1 MKKQILV
8 FSFQLFIL
16 ALVITSC
23 KNDASLSK
31 TFQGRYSVKVTSVNL
46 KELEDA
52 SKQAKVELEKG
63 KKELHDNIEKAQKE
77 MDNEVNIEIDGKKT
91 DLKELIGTVGEGVEK
106 IMEGFGDMGAGLGKG
121 ITELLIKNTTF
132 QVDFRDNGVLA
143 IGSDNEKFNFSSKNL
158 TWAIDNGKLI
168 IHDKDQSKEEFSFE
182 LKTKNEKEWEL
193 IGDKITLSLNKIK

>member
-1 MKKQILV
+1 MKRQTLV
-8 FSFQLFIL
+8 FSFQLLIL

-52 SKQAKVELEKG
+52 SKEAKVELEKG

-77 MDNEVNIEIDGKKT
+77 MDNEVNIEIDGKKA

-158 TWAIDNGKLI
+158 TWAIENGKLI